1 MTRVFCFVVLLLF
14 AAVAAKAAELTGT
27 LKTIND
33 SMSISI
39 GYRTDAPP
47 FSFENENGNPQG
59 YSVELCQRIAS
70 AIKDHLDLSDL
81 KINYVPLGA
90 NERIEAVTSG
100 KVDIECGNTTVTL
113 GRRADVDFTLMTFVT
128 GGGLL
133 SKKSAAIG
141 SMGDLNGKRVGVI
154 KGTTTADALNKHLK
168 NNFIDATVVF
178 INDRIEGKQKLDADE
193 IDALASDRAVLIG
206 QVLGSDDIAQY
217 VISND
222 LFSYEPFAMTL
233 RRNDPDFRL
242 VADSALARIFEGDQ
256 IVAIYEKWFGK
267 AGVRPSPMLKAM
279 YRIQALP
286 H

>member
-14 AAVAAKAAELTGT
+14 AAVTANAAELTGT

-33 SMSISI
+33 SNSISI

-70 AIKDHLDLSDL
+70 AIKNHLNLSDL

-113 GRRADVDFTLMTFVT
+113 GRRAEVDFTLMTFVT

-141 SMGDLNGKRVGVI
+141 SIGDLNGKKVGVI
-154 KGTTTADALNKHLK
+154 EGTTTAVALNEHLK
-168 NNFIDATVVF
+168 SNFIDATVVL
-178 INDRIEGKQKLDADE
+178 INDRIEGKQKLDAGE

-217 VISND
+217 AISND

-242 VADSALARIFEGDQ
+242 VADSALARIFEGSQ

-267 AGVRPSPMLKAM
+267 AGVRPSPMLMTM

-286 H
+286 D